1 VIKTGHALFSLLLFR
16 GFIMANSISTEW
28 DGISCHTVPEVAP
41 PTNIAREDS
50 FTIFVV
56 HQVTLTAD
64 RAARDIAE
72 LRAALMGEVDED

>member
-1 VIKTGHALFSLLLFR
+1 
-16 GFIMANSISTEW
+16 MANSNSIEW
-28 DGISCHTVPEVAP
+28 DGVSCHTVPEVAP
-41 PTNIAREDS
+41 PTNITREDS

-72 LRAALMGEVDED
+72 LRAMLIGDVDEV

>member
-1 VIKTGHALFSLLLFR
+1 MSNTIAK
-16 GFIMANSISTEW
+16 EW
-28 DGISCHTVPEVAP
+28 DGISCHSVAEVAP
-41 PTNIAREDS
+41 PTNIAREDN

-72 LRAALMGEVDED
+72 LRAQLLGEVAED

>member
-1 VIKTGHALFSLLLFR
+1 MSNAIAK
-16 GFIMANSISTEW
+16 EW
-28 DGISCHTVPEVAP
+28 DGVSCHSVAEVAP